1 LSGELKSPPDSL
13 SHWKIAEQAPF
24 KYRVL
29 HRAIVVGSYQLIN
42 DGNEDNKLF
51 FNVYR
56 FVSLLFQLIAVLSVY
71 FFCWKLEL
79 TGSALAA
86 GILFCLLPPMLLAYN
101 VPVHTREDMLGYTIL
116 IWGLLAIEFNQTVGI
131 MVATIFGVACRE
143 TLLILPLVNLL
154 HNTKQPVLTRLIIT
168 VVAGSEFLGLRW
180 IQTTE
185 NQAYNPWEGLQ
196 WNLANLSQV
205 LFFGFVSFGAA
216 WVPTLI
222 RLFSM
227 SRTNDNK
234 NDQIKS
240 NIVDQSWLTALL
252 LIVVTT
258 FIGGIFN
265 EIRLLYL
272 YSPWAVVIM
281 IKWYATG
288 KVNLLAYWRSR
299 LFLFTFITCL
309 VTLTFAFLYVL
320 AIGKEIADQ
329 SAYKIPYLAWLIV
342 GFFHLFLATIHLPFF
357 WHTIYLGNKE
367 H

>member
-1 LSGELKSPPDSL
+1 MSGELKSPPDSL
-13 SHWKIAEQAPF
+13 SRWKIAEQAPF

-71 FFCWKLEL
+71 FFCRKLEL

-154 HNTKQPVLTRLIIT
+154 HNTKQPVLPRLIIT

-196 WNLANLSQV
+196 WNLENLSQV

-240 NIVDQSWLTALL
+240 NIVDQSWLTALV

-281 IKWYATG
+281 MKWYANG
-288 KVNLLAYWRSR
+288 KLKLLAYWRSR
-299 LFLFTFITCL
+299 LFVFTFITCL
-309 VTLTFAFLYVL
+309 VTLTFGFLYVL
-320 AIGKEIADQ
+320 PVGKEIADQ

-357 WHTIYLGNKE
+357 WQTIYLGDKQR
-367 H
+367 